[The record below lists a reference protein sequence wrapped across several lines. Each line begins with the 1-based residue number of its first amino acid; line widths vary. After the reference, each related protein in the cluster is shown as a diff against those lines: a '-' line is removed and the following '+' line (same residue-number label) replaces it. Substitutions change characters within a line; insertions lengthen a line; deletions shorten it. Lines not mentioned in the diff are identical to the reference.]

1 MKATQTTADYVVVGA
16 GSAGCALAAGL
27 ARSGK
32 HSVTLLEAGND
43 SRQVWVRVPAGVAYL
58 IRDERVV
65 RRFFT
70 EPEKQL
76 NDRKIYWPR
85 GRVLGGSSAVNGMI
99 WVHGDSQEYDRW
111 RDEHGLADWG
121 SDKFKPYLKR
131 AECYRAGDPA
141 MRGHAG
147 PVRVSEYG
155 PHLPLME
162 GFVQACVQAGIPA
175 NPDYNGINYEGV
187 GYLQLNTRR
196 GLRVSARDAYLKS
209 LPADSK
215 LSVQTGAMAQRVLF
229 DGSRACGVEYRV
241 GGELRQVLA
250 AKEVILSAGALQSPQ
265 LLELSGIG
273 DAARLRAL
281 GIDVRHHAPE
291 VGECL
296 RDHLHVRLTF
306 ESRNAVTLNQ
316 IMPSLWRKALM
327 AARLAVHGNGLMSS
341 GSAVAHALVRTAPH
355 LSQAD
360 AKLQLHYLSS
370 ADARTAG
377 KLVLDEFSGFSIGTF
392 ALTPKS
398 QGTVHIVSPDP
409 AQAPAMNANYLQHPD
424 DVASMLGALRL
435 ARRVAQQPA
444 LARFVV
450 RETRPGPAGNSD
462 EELLDYARAVGQTS
476 YHPIGSCRM
485 GTDARSVVDERLRVR
500 GVSCLRVAD
509 ASVMPT
515 MPSANTNAPSI
526 AIGEKA
532 VDLILEDGNR

>member
-1 MKATQTTADYVVVGA
+1 
-16 GSAGCALAAGL
+16 
-27 ARSGK
+27 
-32 HSVTLLEAGND
+32 
-43 SRQVWVRVPAGVAYL
+43 
-58 IRDERVV
+58 
-65 RRFFT
+65 
-70 EPEKQL
+70 
-76 NDRKIYWPR
+76 
-85 GRVLGGSSAVNGMI
+85 VLGGSSAVNGMI

-209 LPADSK
+209 LPANSK

-341 GSAVAHALVRTAPH
+341 GSAVAHALVRTAPRVRRTR
-355 LSQAD
+355 
-360 AKLQLHYLSS
+360 SS
-370 ADARTAG
+370 SCITYRAPTRTAG

-424 DVASMLGALRL
+424 DVASMLRALRL

-450 RETRPGPAGNSD
+450 RKPDPVPRATPMRNCSTT
-462 EELLDYARAVGQTS
+462 RAVGQTS

-500 GVSCLRVAD
+500 GVACLRVAD

-532 VDLILEDGNR
+532 VDLILRRRQPLTSLLTG